1 MTINKTV
8 DTQQCHDK
16 TQQPPAKQ
24 KPEPVWIS

>member
-1 MTINKTV
+1 MNKTV

-24 KPEPVWIS
+24 KPEPVRIS